1 MTERTCGTCR
11 HFHPDS
17 GDLRVGQCRARAPSP
32 VMLGLRQSPAGSVPV
47 VEGFFAPVIE
57 RIPLEETRERL
68 IEEIG
73 KKIG

>member
-1 MTERTCGTCR
+1 VPKE
-11 HFHPDS
+11 D
-17 GDLRVGQCRARAPSP
+17 ARR
-32 VMLGLRQSPAGSVPV
+32 LI

-73 KKIG
+73 KKI